1 MNYLFFM
8 PSLLTRTQELLYK
21 PSGDDTCKGYYDDP
35 EKGFS
40 GIQTNIAA
48 TKYLIAHLLGQ
59 GQKLNKILMLC
70 SKEVLSKTIKSE
82 PIASPES
89 PMSTYEYY
97 VSTISDW
104 ACSHGYTKFEVDA
117 LFAPLNLENLN
128 PGSWSQ
134 MHKTLK
140 SFLRD
145 ADITSTAQ
153 DKLFIDYTGGNRS
166 VSMILIAVARF
177 LECKGVKVEKVLYS
191 NIIGSDKINTIEDC
205 METYKLL
212 SAIGNDSDALLDIYK
227 SSGEA
232 DQSVIQEVQKTAD
245 ADLMNQNGQ
254 NAAVTED
261 VKKKIENTA
270 DSFIGENI
278 VDGAN
283 KRREKLTLEGTILE
297 AIETKNAKK
306 ASELIRENIVD
317 ILEKKGIISW
327 PKRKDGSYRTDK
339 KNQPVVFYAF
349 CKYYASFLKYVD
361 KMIKEIADSDDLP
374 SAFDRYLNQSMILQ
388 KSHRRLTNT
397 HWTIDKEFKLAYPD
411 IFREED
417 ECLSIDLTEICGRK
431 PLSVDAIRERINQY
445 QESIQKYQDS
455 YFNPACW
462 GFPFANYYKNR
473 TYSVVYYKGEDRLL
487 ADLYIE
493 SLEKSIE
500 WVSSKSESA
509 RRSTIDEWLNNEDV
523 FLKQFRPLDLRSPF
537 EISKTK
543 ISQLDCSRLF
553 VLLDANRDARNA
565 FVHSS
570 GSGMNV
576 ILSELERLNKII
588 DIVDIK

>member
-8 PSLLTRTQELLYK
+8 PSLLTRTQKLLYQ
-21 PSGDDTCKGYYDDP
+21 PSGDDTCREYYDDS

-48 TKYLIAHLLGQ
+48 TKYIIAHLLKQ
-59 GQKLNKILMLC
+59 GQKLDKILMLC

-82 PIASPES
+82 PIATPES
-89 PMSTYEYY
+89 PISTYEYY

-104 ACSHGYTKFEVDA
+104 ACLRGYTESKVKS

-140 SFLRD
+140 SFLQE
-145 ADITSTAQ
+145 ADIKSTVQ

-166 VSMILIAVARF
+166 ASMILIAVARF
-177 LECKGVKVEKVLYS
+177 LECKGIKVEKVLYS

-232 DQSVIQEVQKTAD
+232 DQIVIQEVQKTAD

-254 NAAVTED
+254 NAAVADD

-270 DSFIGENI
+270 DSFISEMI

-297 AIETKNAKK
+297 AIEKKNAKK

-327 PKRKDGSYRTDK
+327 SKRDDGSYRTNK
-339 KNQPVVFYAF
+339 KDQPVVFYAF

-361 KMIKEIADSDDLP
+361 KMIKEIADSGDLQ
-374 SAFDRYLNQSMILQ
+374 SDFYSYLYQSKILK
-388 KSHRRLTNT
+388 KSQRRFANT
-397 HWTIDKEFKLAYPD
+397 HWSIDKDFRMAYPD
-411 IFREED
+411 IVCKEE
-417 ECLSIDLTEICGRK
+417 EYLSHDLTEICSRK
-431 PLSVDAIRERINQY
+431 PLSVEAVRERIDQY
-445 QESIQKYQDS
+445 QETIQKYQNS
-455 YFNPACW
+455 YFKPTCW

-473 TYSVVYYKGEDRLL
+473 TCSVVHYRGEDRLL

-500 WVSSKSESA
+500 WVSTKSTSV
-509 RRSTIDEWLNNEDV
+509 RRSTIDDWLNNEDV
-523 FLKQFRPLDLRSPF
+523 FLMQFRPLDLRSPF
-537 EISKTK
+537 KISKSK
-543 ISQLDCSRLF
+543 ISQLDCSRLL

-576 ILSELERLNKII
+576 ILSELERINKII
-588 DIVDIK
+588 DIVGIK